1 MSDMMQGPVGK
12 NMSIAN
18 PTDAAAMIST
28 GQVNGNMTVRD
39 YLGKLGIDVD
49 GPISQLQQF
58 AQKTMENAS
67 PMGKMR
73 NISADAALQ
82 PGGQP
87 SARPGV
93 KPMVQPPGKP
103 SPSGLEG
110 LMNRLGG

>member
-18 PTDAAAMIST
+18 PTDAAALISS
-28 GQVNGNMTVRD
+28 GQFSADMTVRD

-49 GPISQLQQF
+49 GPITQLQQF
-58 AQKTMENAS
+58 AQKSVENAS
-67 PMGKMR
+67 PMGKMK

-82 PGGQP
+82 QGGGAP
-87 SARPGV
+87 TRPGV

-103 SPSGLEG
+103 APSGLEG